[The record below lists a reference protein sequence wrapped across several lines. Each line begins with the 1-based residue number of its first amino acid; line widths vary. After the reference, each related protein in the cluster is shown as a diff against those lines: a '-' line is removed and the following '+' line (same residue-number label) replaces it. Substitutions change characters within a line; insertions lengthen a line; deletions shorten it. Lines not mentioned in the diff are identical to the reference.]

1 MIDKLKALKN
11 IPVLGRILTKIYGFV
26 RNQSI
31 ESFYRYNAQFNRT
44 IGVTDTRRST
54 PIIVT
59 LTTIPERIDRVYLA
73 VETLL
78 KQSIKPDR
86 LILWVKKS
94 DFSLEKLSNKNRYT
108 KKLIQQKLRG
118 LQIEFCEDLFSY
130 SKIIHTLKKYPGA
143 IIVTADDDLYYKKHW
158 LKELYESY
166 IIDSDY
172 IHCHMARY
180 IIRASS
186 NSLQTVFNWNKE
198 LKNLEYPSYNNFPY
212 SGAGCLFPPGSLHQ
226 EVFNKEVF
234 LEISPYCDDAWFKAM
249 TIMKKVK
256 SKQIKSSTSTLRI
269 IPGTTSKTLVSRNIG
284 QGKFDTQINKIFTK
298 YDLFKYLS

>member
-11 IPVLGRILTKIYGFV
+11 IPVLGKILIKIYGFV

-31 ESFYRYNAQFNRT
+31 ESFYHYNAQFNRT
-44 IGVTDTRRST
+44 IGVTDTKRNT

-130 SKIIHTLKKYPGA
+130 SKIIHTLKKYPDA

-166 IIDSDY
+166 LINSDY

-180 IIRASS
+180 IIKASS

-198 LKNLEYPSYNNFPY
+198 LKS
-212 SGAGCLFPPGSLHQ
+212 
-226 EVFNKEVF
+226 
-234 LEISPYCDDAWFKAM
+234 
-249 TIMKKVK
+249 
-256 SKQIKSSTSTLRI
+256 
-269 IPGTTSKTLVSRNIG
+269 
-284 QGKFDTQINKIFTK
+284 
-298 YDLFKYLS
+298 